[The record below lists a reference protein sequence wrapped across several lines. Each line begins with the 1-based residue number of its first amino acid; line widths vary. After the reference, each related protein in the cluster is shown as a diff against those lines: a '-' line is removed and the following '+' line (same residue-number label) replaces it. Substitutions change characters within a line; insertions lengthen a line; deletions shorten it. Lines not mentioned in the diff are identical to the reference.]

1 MKLPVTRAAAAFMAA
16 AFLSLSVPT
25 LAEAEEGGGPPPSL
39 VRTDSVIIEPFGQTS
54 PVIGRL
60 VSRQSGVVASRI
72 AGPIAVMHVQVGD
85 RVKEG
90 DLLAE
95 IVADRFEWEVK
106 RREAALQR
114 AEAELAIRRNEMER
128 LRGLRNSAAFQQ
140 GRYDDKRLEVATLE
154 SSVTE
159 AKADLALATLDLE
172 YTHII
177 APFNGTVTL
186 RQTEAGAYVSLGSP
200 VVALV
205 NDEALEAEADIPSDR
220 MTGLLPGRSVTVE
233 IDGVHAPATV
243 RALVAVESPLT
254 RTRAVRFT
262 LETSSPATFTP
273 NQTAIIHIPV
283 GERANVVTV
292 HKDAI
297 VNQLGETIVFVIENG
312 TALMRKVTLGKPVG
326 SRMVVLSGL
335 SQGEAVAVRGNER
348 LRPGQTVRVEEG
360 S

>member
-1 MKLPVTRAAAAFMAA
+1 MKLPVIRSAVALVVAAT
-16 AFLSLSVPT
+16 LSLST
-25 LAEAEEGGGPPPSL
+25 HAHAADEERSGPPPSL
-39 VRTDSVIIEPFGQTS
+39 VRVDPVIIEPFGQTA

-72 AGPIAVMHVQVGD
+72 SGPVATMHVQVGD

-95 IVADRFEWEVK
+95 LVADRFEWEVK

-159 AKADLALATLDLE
+159 AKADLALATLDLD
-172 YTHII
+172 YTNIR

-186 RQTEAGAYVSLGSP
+186 RHTEAGAYVSLGSP

-205 NDEALEAEADIPSDR
+205 NDEALEAEADIPSNR
-220 MTGLLPGRSVTVE
+220 MAGLLPGRKLIVE
-233 IDGVHAPATV
+233 IDGARAPASI
-243 RALVAVESPLT
+243 RALVAEENPLT

-283 GERANVVTV
+283 GERSNVMTV

-297 VNQLGETIVFVIENG
+297 VNQLGETIVFVIQDG
-312 TALMRKVTLGKPVG
+312 TAQMRTVALGEPVG

-335 SQGEAVAVRGNER
+335 ENGDEVAIRGNER
-348 LRPGQTVRVEEG
+348 LRPGQTVRIDEG
-360 S
+360 A